1 MSYHDIQPELLSRI
15 TAIPGLII
23 IDQRDELSRS
33 RGQLPGSVIPSEELI
48 AGLVQRR
55 RDNPPVLVYCYHG
68 NQSREFC
75 AFLSQFGLSQI
86 YNLVG
91 GWQALE
97 QWQSQQ
103 VDTVNP
109 HVSWMLEQGFDAH
122 DLNSRIDLGMSALML
137 AALQGDS
144 ERVEWLL
151 QQGADPNPI
160 NDDGHHALWFAC
172 VSGNLAL
179 VDRLIEAGAKVDNRN
194 VNGVTSAIYAASTG
208 KLAVLKRL
216 LAAGADPAIR
226 TNDGYNALD
235 SASTLE
241 VLRFLKPIM
250 RQTG

>member
-1 MSYHDIQPELLSRI
+1 MSYYDIHPELLSRI

-33 RGQLPGSVIPSEELI
+33 RGQLPGSVTPSEELI
-48 AGLVQRR
+48 AGLVRR
-55 RDNPPVLVYCYHG
+55 RGDNPPVLVYCYHG
-68 NQSREFC
+68 NQSRELC
-75 AFLSQFGLSQI
+75 AFFAQFGLSQI
-86 YNLVG
+86 YNLEG

-103 VDTVNP
+103 ADGMNS
-109 HVSWMLEQGFDAH
+109 HVSWMLEQGFEPH

-137 AALQGDS
+137 AALQGDLA
-144 ERVEWLL
+144 RVDWLL

-172 VSGNLAL
+172 VNGDLAL

-226 TNDGYNALD
+226 TDDGYNALD

-250 RQTG
+250 QQTG

>member
-1 MSYHDIQPELLSRI
+1 MSYTDIHPELLNRI

-33 RGQLPGSVIPSEELI
+33 RGQLPGSVTPSEEMI
-48 AGLVQRR
+48 AGLVRRR

-68 NQSREFC
+68 NQSRELC
-75 AFLSQFGLSQI
+75 AFLSQFGLSQL
-86 YNLVG
+86 YNLEG

-97 QWQSQQ
+97 HWQAQQ
-103 VDTVNP
+103 ADD
-109 HVSWMLEQGFDAH
+109 VSPQTAWLLEHGFDPA
-122 DLNSRIDLGMSALML
+122 DLNSRIDMGMSALML
-137 AALQGDS
+137 AALQGES
-144 ERVEWLL
+144 SVVEWLL

-172 VSGNLAL
+172 VNGDLSL
-179 VDRLIEAGAKVDNRN
+179 VDRLIEAGAKLDNRN

-226 TNDGYNALD
+226 TDDGYNALD
-235 SASTLE
+235 SATTLE
-241 VLRFLKPIM
+241 VLRFLKPM
-250 RQTG
+250 LQASG